1 MKSLKDKRDEER
13 KIKGIKR
20 KRKTLKEENRQKK
33 ANSIESVR
41 GRSCVKS
48 EKKGIF
54 VILQPE
60 KRTYT
65 IVPENIKSGF
75 HLYRSLDSLY

>member
-48 EKKGIF
+48 EKKG
-54 VILQPE
+54 
-60 KRTYT
+60 
-65 IVPENIKSGF
+65 
-75 HLYRSLDSLY
+75 SLSSCNQRRELIQLSLRI

>member
-13 KIKGIKR
+13 KIKEI

-48 EKKGIF
+48 EKKG
-54 VILQPE
+54 
-60 KRTYT
+60 
-65 IVPENIKSGF
+65 
-75 HLYRSLDSLY
+75 SLSSCNQRRELIQLSLRI